1 MGYLNFSF
9 EEPRVKGFWIVWCL
23 TGAVFKVKS
32 FQSRSSHQRV
42 KGKEQAEMIV
52 MHIIFET

>member
-32 FQSRSSHQRV
+32 FQGRSSHQRV
-42 KGKEQAEMIV
+42 KGKVQAEMIV